1 MFLEEVKVKIT
12 TIQTVDDAGNEDNIE
27 MITEAKLDRLD
38 DCFIINYD
46 ESGLTETEGSKTRL
60 KIYKNKMLLT
70 KIGTF
75 SSKME
80 FEAGNSYND
89 VYSTP
94 YGSFDIDFFTMRY
107 INNLDDNG
115 RGSVDVEYRIVF
127 GKTGENYNKL
137 KIVIF

>member
-1 MFLEEVKVKIT
+1 MLDKVKLKIT

-27 MITEAKLDRLD
+27 MITEATIENLGDS
-38 DCFIINYD
+38 FIVNYD

-80 FEAGNSYND
+80 FEIGKSYND
-89 VYSTP
+89 IYATP
-94 YGSFDIDFFTMRY
+94 YGTFDLDFLTVDY
-107 INNLDDNG
+107 LNSLNDCG
-115 RGSVDVEYRIVF
+115 KGSVYVEYKIIF
-127 GKTGENYNKL
+127 GKTGESYNKL
-137 KIVIF
+137 KIDIS

>member
-1 MFLEEVKVKIT
+1 LGDVKVKIT

-27 MITEAKLDRLD
+27 MITEATLDKLE

-46 ESGLTETEGSKTRL
+46 ESDLTETKGSKTRL

-70 KIGTF
+70 KVGTF

-80 FEAGNSYND
+80 FEEGNSYSD
-89 VYSTP
+89 VYTTP
-94 YGSFDIDFFTMRY
+94 YGAFDLDFLTIKY
-107 INNLDDNG
+107 QNNINEDGKGN
-115 RGSVDVEYRIVF
+115 VYVEYKIIF

-137 KIVIF
+137 NIQIM